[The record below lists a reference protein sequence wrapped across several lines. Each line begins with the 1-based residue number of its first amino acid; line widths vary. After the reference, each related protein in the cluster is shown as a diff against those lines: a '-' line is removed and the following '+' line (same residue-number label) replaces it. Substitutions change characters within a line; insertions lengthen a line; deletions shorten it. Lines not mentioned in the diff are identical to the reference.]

1 MLHLPKDAKGNV
13 LKNVPLLVWQ
23 IGGGEYDK
31 DMMTVATANR
41 CLVSLAKEGI
51 PCAALV
57 FAIANPNYH
66 YSASLFPEKIERI
79 DRNNALQ
86 MAFIDTLIADG
97 TVDGSRLFCAG
108 ASSGGGCTMRFMMQ
122 FANRFK
128 GAIPCCAMDPI
139 VPIHKVEE
147 KYPGQFTD
155 DVEKFRKW
163 LGNSYD
169 VIIVGS
175 DAVWNYSKRGLPNPY
190 FLDDIPGIHMSYAAS
205 CNGLD
210 IDDFSEI
217 GEKDRDFLR
226 KVLSNFTYI
235 GVRDEQTE
243 AFVRSILPGKETH
256 LNCDPSFFAND
267 LSDENR
273 IVLQD
278 RLENL
283 YGLSPD
289 KPVVGLMLS
298 NHNGTFTKD
307 FIDRLHSG
315 YGDRFQTAAI
325 YSYNRYADIP
335 YMADL
340 QPREWSRVFGL
351 FDITISKYFHGT
363 LFSLLNH
370 TPVMSI
376 GAEKN
381 IGKYPNKVESVLGS
395 MGLDELYFPA
405 KKGEDINWDRFF
417 DTFDHLIN
425 DDITLRIE
433 NGIKNEQKKAESFF
447 RKLDVIL
454 GNKK

>member
-1 MLHLPKDAKGNV
+1 MPHIGILTYHRSINYGAVMQAYYLADALIKRYPDADIDIIDYMSKKMDTYYK
-13 LKNVPLLVWQ
+13 LF
-23 IGGGEYDK
+23 
-31 DMMTVATANR
+31 TVYR
-41 CLVSLAKEGI
+41 GKS
-51 PCAALV
+51 
-57 FAIANPNYH
+57 
-66 YSASLFPEKIERI
+66 SLFRIKDRVDMYNAFKKGVNILPLAGPE
-79 DRNNALQ
+79 
-86 MAFIDTLIADG
+86 LI
-97 TVDGSRLFCAG
+97 
-108 ASSGGGCTMRFMMQ
+108 
-122 FANRFK
+122 
-128 GAIPCCAMDPI
+128 
-139 VPIHKVEE
+139 
-147 KYPGQFTD
+147 TD